1 MSDLQAFHVGG
12 KLLYT
17 FDWTL
22 EMPAGGVTI
31 SSIDYVLPTGIT
43 QFADSDDL
51 VNFKGTG
58 GFQGF
63 AHGGTYQVVAKAT
76 LSNQESIPKTLTVRG
91 FNG

>member
-1 MSDLQAFHVGG
+1 MNDLQVFHVGG

-17 FDWTL
+17 FDWKA
-22 EMPAGGVTI
+22 EIPAGATMTQ
-31 SSIDYVLPTGIT
+31 IDYVLPTGGIT

-51 VNFKGTG
+51 VNFRGTG

-76 LSNQESIPKTLTVRG
+76 LSNLKVIPKTMTVRG